1 MVKFAA
7 DIKLVC
13 FGR

>member
-1 MVKFAA
+1 MVQFAD

-13 FGR
+13 FGG